1 MTAKLPGS
9 FDRKFLPLST
19 RFDHALLFA
28 AEVHREQDRK
38 KSGIPYISHLLGV
51 TSIVLDYG
59 GDEEMGIAALLHDA
73 VEDHGG
79 RPMLKVIEQLF
90 GARVAKIVD
99 GCTDSYAEDPKKK
112 ESWERRKFRY
122 LRRVR
127 HEDAETRFV
136 SAADKLY
143 NVRAVLRDLR
153 YDGEIVFTRFSAP
166 KVKTLW
172 YYRSLV
178 REYRAGGITH
188 RLKPLIDD
196 LDRVVTEVEHL
207 SGVLATSPPPSRR
220 ITSRAKPKG

>member
-1 MTAKLPGS
+1 
-9 FDRKFLPLST
+9 
-19 RFDHALLFA
+19 
-28 AEVHREQDRK
+28 
-38 KSGIPYISHLLGV
+38 LLGV
-51 TSIVLDYG
+51 ASIVLDYG
-59 GDEEMGIAALLHDA
+59 GDEEMAIAALLHDA

-79 RPMLKVIEQLF
+79 RPMLRVIDQMF

-112 ESWERRKFRY
+112 EGWERRKFRY

-153 YDGEIVFTRFSAP
+153 YNGDSAFARFSAP
-166 KVKTLW
+166 KAKIIW

-178 REYRAGGITH
+178 NQYRGGGVTH
-188 RLKPLIDD
+188 LLKPLIDD
-196 LDRVVTEVEHL
+196 LDRVVMEVEHL
-207 SGVLATSPPPSRR
+207 SGLLAASPDPHRKLTTR
-220 ITSRAKPKG
+220 LKAKR

>member
-1 MTAKLPGS
+1 MPTKLPRS
-9 FDRKFLPLST
+9 FDRKFVPLST

-28 AEVHREQDRK
+28 SQVHREQDRK

-51 TSIVLDYG
+51 ASIVLDYG
-59 GDEEMGIAALLHDA
+59 GDEEMAIAALLHDA

-79 RPMLKVIEQLF
+79 RPKLKVIDQIF

-112 ESWERRKFRY
+112 ENWERRKFRY

-143 NVRAVLRDLR
+143 NCRAVLRDLR
-153 YDGEIVFTRFSAP
+153 NDGEVAFSRFSVP
-166 KVKTLW
+166 KAKTLW
-172 YYRSLV
+172 YYRALV
-178 REYRAGGITH
+178 REYRLGGVTH

-196 LDRVVTEVEHL
+196 MDRVVTEVEHL
-207 SGVLATSPPPSRR
+207 SGILASPIRLQRR
-220 ITSRAKPKG
+220 K